1 MEGRVVL
8 VAGRLVVV
16 AEVGPAVGLVGFL
29 FGPGVAEAGRLGLVA
44 DRGLAFV
51 AAGFVDDVDAAGFIF
66 FSKSKIQYKNKKI
79 QQKIAHCKP
88 KH

>member
-16 AEVGPAVGLVGFL
+16 AAVGPAVGLVGFL

-44 DRGLAFV
+44 DRGLAFG
-51 AAGFVDDVDAAGFIF
+51 AAGFVDDVDAAGFTF
-66 FSKSKIQYKNKKI
+66 FQKAKSSIKTTTKKYNE
-79 QQKIAHCKP
+79 K
-88 KH
+88 

>member
-1 MEGRVVL
+1 ML

-29 FGPGVAEAGRLGLVA
+29 FRPGVAESGRLGLVA

-51 AAGFVDDVDAAGFIF
+51 AAGFVDDVDMAGFMF
-66 FSKSKIQYKNKKI
+66 YQKAKSSIKTNKKYNKKI
-79 QQKIAHCKP
+79 VHCKP